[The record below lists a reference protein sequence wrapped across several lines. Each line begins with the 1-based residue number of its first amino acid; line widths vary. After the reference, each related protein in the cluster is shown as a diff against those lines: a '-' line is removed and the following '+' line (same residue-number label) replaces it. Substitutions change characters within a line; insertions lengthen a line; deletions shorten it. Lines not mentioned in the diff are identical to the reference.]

1 MFSADSA
8 FHAAALIHLDYCLVD
23 QRSPFQKKKKE
34 YPANEAGSFDPELS
48 SPLLLHFSSFSPSWV
63 HYHYYY
69 PPTFFPF
76 IWLPY
81 FLSSSQPFSQNPP
94 TATPELFHP
103 LFHVLSSSS
112 SSGLPPDRQLTA
124 DCPPNESEV
133 ATGRLAESV
142 LLIYIEMSHIFP
154 GYCG

>member
-23 QRSPFQKKKKE
+23 QRSPFQNTLQMKLAALTLSFRLL
-34 YPANEAGSFDPELS
+34 YFFTSPPFLLLGSL
-48 SPLLLHFSSFSPSWV
+48 PLLLSS
-63 HYHYYY
+63 
-69 PPTFFPF
+69 
-76 IWLPY
+76 Y
-81 FLSSSQPFSQNPP
+81 FLSFHLASLLPLLFPTFLPEPP
-94 TATPELFHP
+94 TATPELPHP

-112 SSGLPPDRQLTA
+112 SSGLPPDRQLTT